1 MNKPVW
7 MTYIIEIFIG
17 ALLASAYFFGFIDHF
32 WSGMGIALII
42 VGTLRLFKTYRI
54 CANPDYMEK
63 IEIEATDER
72 NRFIAMKAWSWAG
85 YLYVMI
91 AAVGAIAFKLAGRED
106 LMMFCSGSVC
116 LVVVLYWSCYLV
128 LKRKY

>member
-54 CANPDYMEK
+54 YANPDYMEK

-72 NRFIAMKAWSWAG
+72 NRFIGMKAWSWAG

-91 AAVGAIAFKLAGRED
+91 AAVAAIVCKLAGRED